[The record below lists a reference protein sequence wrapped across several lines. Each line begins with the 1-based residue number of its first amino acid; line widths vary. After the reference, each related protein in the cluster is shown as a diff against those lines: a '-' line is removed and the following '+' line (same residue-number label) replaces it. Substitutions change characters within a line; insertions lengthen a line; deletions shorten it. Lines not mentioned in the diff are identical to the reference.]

1 MITYTLVQTPD
12 QFKAAALLFNEYALT
27 LNISLAFQHFDEEL
41 LALHEM
47 YRAPS
52 GGIILALDAHQY
64 VGCVAIRK
72 INAQQGELKRMYVKP
87 THRNKGIGKQ
97 LLEAATQLAK
107 DCGYQY
113 LKLDTLNYMHDAI
126 AIYKNAG
133 FYEVKAYY
141 YNPEPTAVYFEK
153 QLK

>member
-1 MITYTLVQTPD
+1 MITYTFVQTSE

-27 LNISLAFQHFDEEL
+27 LNISLSFQHFEEEL

-47 YRAPS
+47 YSAPS
-52 GGIILALDAHQY
+52 GGIILALDANQY

-72 INAQQGELKRMYVKP
+72 INEQQGELKRMYVKP
-87 THRNKGIGKQ
+87 SHRNKGIGKQ

-113 LKLDTLNYMHDAI
+113 LKLDTLNYMHEAI
-126 AIYKNAG
+126 KLYTAAG
-133 FYEVKAYY
+133 FYEVPAYY
-141 YNPEPTAVYFEK
+141 FNPEPTAVYFEK
-153 QLK
+153 QL